1 MNKNHRTPYTKADQH
16 IEKFVQKHGL
26 TVDQQF
32 KCLVEEVGE
41 VAEALNTDARKEE
54 VNEELADVMF
64 VARTMTQ
71 LMGGHGHAQERL
83 EITAL
88 ENLEKDT
95 TTDGNKIT
103 KETQDE

>member
-1 MNKNHRTPYTKADQH
+1 MNKEHRTPHTKADQH
-16 IEKFVQKHGL
+16 IEKFVNKHDL

-41 VAEALNTDARKEE
+41 VAEALNTNASKEE
-54 VNEELADVMF
+54 VNEELSDVMF
-64 VARTMTQ
+64 VARTITQ
-71 LMGGHGHAQERL
+71 LVGGQGHAQEQL
-83 EITAL
+83 ENTAL

-103 KETQDE
+103 KEG